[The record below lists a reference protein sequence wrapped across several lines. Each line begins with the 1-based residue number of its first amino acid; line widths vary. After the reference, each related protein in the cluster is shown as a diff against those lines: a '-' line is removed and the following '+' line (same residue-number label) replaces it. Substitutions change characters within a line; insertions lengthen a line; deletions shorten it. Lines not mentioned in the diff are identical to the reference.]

1 MYPRATVSRRA
12 FLSLAACAA
21 VPAFAGCAREP
32 EHVIECYAENPD
44 PSVPS
49 VNEVPVISETPS
61 ASELDRRVDE
71 LLAGLTVEHK
81 VLQLFCVHP
90 EALTGVGQVT
100 VAGDATRAALEA
112 TPVGGLIYFGH
123 NIVGEQQ
130 FRDLVASTAAM
141 PVQVPLFLAI
151 DEEGG
156 PLVARVAN
164 SGYFA
169 VESFPNMWDI
179 GATGDA
185 ANAYAVGSTIGGY
198 LRDIGLNMDFA
209 PVADVLT
216 NGASPIGPRAFS
228 SDPALAASMVASCV
242 LGLQD
247 AGVSATVK
255 HFPGHGDAA
264 ADSHT
269 GAAVSERTLDE
280 LRACEFVPFK
290 AAIDAGVDAVMV
302 GHISTPNAAAD
313 GVPATLSR
321 AVITGWL
328 REELGFD
335 GLVVSDA
342 MNMGAITQ
350 FYASADAAIAFILAG
365 GDIVLQPSDFTAAY
379 QGVLTA
385 VNEGIIASEVLDAAV
400 RRILRVK
407 LGRQRA

>member
-1 MYPRATVSRRA
+1 MPLARRS
-12 FLSLAACAA
+12 FLGFSALAAASA
-21 VPAFAGCAREP
+21 LAGCTP
-32 EHVIECYAENPD
+32 KDPQVIECYAENPAAD
-44 PSVPS
+44 TPGASQTPVLS
-49 VNEVPVISETPS
+49 EVPVPT
-61 ASELDRRVDE
+61 ELDRRVDE
-71 LLAGLTVEHK
+71 ALAGLTTEQK
-81 VLQLFCVHP
+81 VLQIFCIHP

-130 FRDLVASTAAM
+130 FRDLVAGTAAM
-141 PVQVPLFLAI
+141 PVPVPLFLAI

-164 SGYFA
+164 SGFFS
-169 VESFPNMWDI
+169 VETFPNMAEV
-179 GATGDA
+179 GASGDPA
-185 ANAYAVGSTIGGY
+185 AAYAVGSAIGAY
-198 LRDIGLNMDFA
+198 LADIGLNVDFA

-216 NGASPIGPRAFS
+216 NAASSIGPRAFS
-228 SDPALAASMVASCV
+228 SDPAVAAAMVAQV
-242 LGLQD
+242 VRGLQE
-247 AGVSATVK
+247 AGVSATAK

-269 GAAVSERTLDE
+269 GAALSERTLDE

-290 AAIDAGVDAVMV
+290 AAIEAGVDAVMV

-321 AVITGWL
+321 TVITGWL

-350 FYASADAAIAFILAG
+350 FYGAADAAIAFILAG
-365 GDIVLQPSDFTAAY
+365 GDVVLDPADFAAAH
-379 QGVLTA
+379 QGVLAA
-385 VNEGIIASEVLDAAV
+385 VNEGIIAPDVLDAAV

-407 LGRQRA
+407 LKRTTV